1 MTIWAAYSNFEESE
15 KGSLEIGKAADFIML
30 DEDLMKVAIEKVPEM
45 KVSAT
50 YSNGELVY
58 SKK

>member
-1 MTIWAAYSNFEESE
+1 
-15 KGSLEIGKAADFIML
+15 
-30 DEDLMKVAIEKVPEM
+30 MKVAIEKVPEM

>member
-1 MTIWAAYSNFEESE
+1 MTIWAAYSNFEENE

-30 DEDLMKVAIEKVPEM
+30 DQDLMEVAIEQVPNL

-58 SKK
+58 SSK